1 MTLSF
6 ESFLSIKSKL
16 TADGVKTKRGLTFGL
31 EFDIG
36 SFSVSFYWK
45 MKDTKINTGYLN
57 VKTSSRLDNI

>member
-6 ESFLSIKSKL
+6 ESLLSIKSKS

-31 EFDIG
+31 EFRIG
-36 SFSVSFYWK
+36 SFSVSFYW
-45 MKDTKINTGYLN
+45 MLKDTEINTGYSN

>member
-1 MTLSF
+1 MTLIF
-6 ESFLSIKSKL
+6 ESLLSIKSKL

>member
-6 ESFLSIKSKL
+6 ESLLSIKSKL
-16 TADGVKTKRGLTFGL
+16 TADGVKMKRGLTFGL

-36 SFSVSFYWK
+36 SFSVSFDWK
-45 MKDTKINTGYLN
+45 MKDTKINTGYSN